1 MGFGIGSFMNS
12 ITGATA
18 SANKQFK
25 HQMALNNMSYQQQKE
40 FAQNA
45 HQWEVNDLQKAGLN
59 PALSA
64 GGSSAG
70 AIAGGGGTS
79 GTASAGNGSFDPFT
93 AIQNVVGAINTT
105 KSTNANNDM
114 LKAQAGYYD
123 ALKDKVELSNPFIP
137 DKEKTEIAK
146 NLAEKQELETR
157 SEKNSAETVKTQKGL
172 PANIFG
178 TEPDATSLGEL
189 LLMALP
195 GGAMLRKLKA
205 GKNAIGFGKFLKGL
219 K

>member
-25 HQMALNNMSYQQQKE
+25 HQMALNNMSYEQQKE

-45 HQWEVNDLQKAGLN
+45 HQWEVADLQKAGLN

-70 AIAGGGGTS
+70 SIAGSGGTG
-79 GTASAGNGSFDPFT
+79 GTASSGNGSFDPFT

-114 LKAQAGYYD
+114 LKAQASYYN
-123 ALKDKVELSNPFIP
+123 ALEEQVRAGNPFIP
-137 DKEKTEIAK
+137 EKERTNIAK
-146 NLAEKQELETR
+146 NIAEKQELETR
-157 SEKNSAETVKTQKGL
+157 SEKNSAEKTKIEKGL

-178 TEPDATSLGEL
+178 TDPDATSLGEL

-195 GGAMLRKLKA
+195 GGAMLKKLKA